1 MDEISKWLLEQI
13 GMVVVMGLAIWWL
26 AKRLVQAEKEKD
38 KLSQDVIK
46 LTTMWESKASSMTD
60 ELEEDKKR
68 KDLIIALLSEIK
80 GMLTTKK

>member
-26 AKRLVQAEKEKD
+26 ARRLVQAEKEKD

-68 KDLIIALLSEIK
+68 KDI
-80 GMLTTKK
+80 

>member
-26 AKRLVQAEKEKD
+26 ARRLVQAEKEKD

-68 KDLIIALLSEIK
+68 KDLIIGLLSEIK

>member
-26 AKRLVQAEKEKD
+26 ARRLVQAEKEKD

>member
-68 KDLIIALLSEIK
+68 KDLIIGLLSEIK